1 MPYSEDGNSKIECHD
16 AVVGDVTDGFRS
28 ASASITM
35 PENDD
40 TENSKNYTLVFDV
53 DGFENVSYVPLKTVT
68 VPRRKTRTIT
78 NFYVQNQV
86 AVLIYR
92 IRMFM

>member
-1 MPYSEDGNSKIECHD
+1 MQNEI
-16 AVVGDVTDGFRS
+16 AWGDVTDGFRS

-86 AVLIYR
+86 GSADIQDKIGRASCRERV
-92 IRMFM
+92 